1 MKELLCKE
9 ALDKIRGKKKYD
21 LMSTMDFKMSYK
33 KFKCNNCGKM
43 RQVVVSIYY
52 KSRLNTHTEL

>member
-9 ALDKIRGKKKYD
+9 CFKKKYD

-33 KFKCNNCGKM
+33 KFKCDNCGKM
-43 RQVVVSIYY
+43 SQVVVSIYY